1 MSIWFNGIQPQFR
14 IIDGLTVRFAA
25 SDEKEDD
32 ALLLSP
38 WLESLFAFEPIWAR
52 LAEHAHRSRLQ
63 SG

>member
-14 IIDGLTVRFAA
+14 IIDGLTIRFAA

-38 WLESLFAFEPIWAR
+38 WLESVFAFEPMWA
-52 LAEHAHRSRLQ
+52 RLQ